1 MTVSTI
7 RAGIIG
13 VFRET
18 DECHPKMKL
27 IFEALFWYFS
37 SMAIS
42 FHLEISNPAM
52 EVIVEINPALN
63 ILRKVFT
70 RNFNKTNFNWFL

>member
-7 RAGIIG
+7 RADIIG
-13 VFRET
+13 VFGET
-18 DECHPKMKL
+18 DECYPKMKL
-27 IFEALFWYFS
+27 IFEALFWFFS

-42 FHLEISNPAM
+42 FHLESSIPDM
-52 EVIVEINPALN
+52 EVIMEINPAPN